1 MYAKRGVSVLK
12 NIIITPLKRDNK
24 IVMFEFD
31 YNNLIEFITKIDGI
45 KIINIGTA
53 IQIKYEDRK

>member
-1 MYAKRGVSVLK
+1 LK